1 MCTLVSTRPGVP
13 LPFASATRP
22 LAVPHDSPKVYLP
35 AMPIGKVLKVNVGK
49 NSELSQY
56 FLEDD
61 PEAIFI
67 DQREIGHG
75 SFGAVYYVSRPYLS
89 YSCLSMDVC
98 VLETVVF
105 SRPSL

>member
-1 MCTLVSTRPGVP
+1 
-13 LPFASATRP
+13 
-22 LAVPHDSPKVYLP
+22 
-35 AMPIGKVLKVNVGK
+35 MPIGKVSKDCKVIIGK

-75 SFGAVYYVSRPYLS
+75 SFGAVYYVSYPRTVR
-89 YSCLSMDVC
+89 VC
-98 VLETVVF
+98 VH
-105 SRPSL
+105 